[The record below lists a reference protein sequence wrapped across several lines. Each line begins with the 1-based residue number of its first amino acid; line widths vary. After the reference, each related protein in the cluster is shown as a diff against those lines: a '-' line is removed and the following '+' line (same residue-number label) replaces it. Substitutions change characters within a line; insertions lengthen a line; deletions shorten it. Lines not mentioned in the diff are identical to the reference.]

1 LGRTLYVWIR
11 AIGALVKKDLID
23 EYRTRYA
30 VTSMALFALTT
41 LVMVSFST
49 GIFVLNAGLHAAFLW
64 IIIFFSAM
72 SSLARSFIKEEE
84 QGTARTLKM
93 TAPAEVIY
101 FGKLIYNL
109 FIILALLAVIYPLYY
124 VLMNPPAG
132 GTFFVILLFLVL
144 GASCL
149 AGATTILA
157 AMVSRAG
164 SKNTLLPILAFPVLL
179 PVLLTSI
186 RGTAMALDGRLLGAV
201 FPDLLFLLS
210 FLVVIVTA
218 SLLLFPFVWED

>member
-1 LGRTLYVWIR
+1 MDRTFCIWIR
-11 AIGALVKKDLID
+11 AVVALVKKDLID

-30 VTSMALFALTT
+30 VTSMALFALTA

-49 GIFVLNAGLHAAFLW
+49 GMFILDAGLHAAFLW

-84 QGTARTLKM
+84 QGTAKALKM
-93 TAPAEVIY
+93 SAPAEIIY

-109 FIILALLAVIYPLYY
+109 FILIVLITVIYPLY
-124 VLMNPPAG
+124 VFFMNPPSG
-132 GTFFVILLFLVL
+132 GNNFVILLFLVL

-149 AGATTILA
+149 AGATTLLA

-186 RGTAMALDGRLLGAV
+186 RGTAVALNGISFSAV
-201 FPDLLFLLS
+201 SSDLIFLLS
-210 FLVVIVTA
+210 FLVIIVTA
-218 SLLLFPFVWED
+218 SLMLFPFVWED

>member
-1 LGRTLYVWIR
+1 LGRTFCSWIR
-11 AIGALVKKDLID
+11 AVGALVKKDLID

-41 LVMVSFST
+41 LVVVSFST
-49 GIFVLNAGLHAAFLW
+49 GVLALDAGLHAAFLW

-93 TAPAEVIY
+93 SASAEIIY
-101 FGKLIYNL
+101 WGKLIYNL
-109 FIILALLAVIYPLYY
+109 LLINVLLVVIYPLYV
-124 VLMNPPAG
+124 VLMNPPASG
-132 GTFFVILLFLVL
+132 NPILIVIFLFL

-149 AGATTILA
+149 AGTTTILA

-164 SKNTLLPILAFPVLL
+164 AKNTLLPILAFPVLL

-186 RGTAMALDGRLLGAV
+186 RGTALILSGGLFDAV
-201 FPDLLFLLS
+201 STDLVFLLS
-210 FLVVIVTA
+210 FLVIIVTA